1 MHDSLIR
8 GPMDCADKTV
18 MAFKSGPY
26 SKRHGQTWLVSR
38 GIASKGTFD
47 LLTIPFQDRF
57 SLVSKD
63 H

>member
-1 MHDSLIR
+1 
-8 GPMDCADKTV
+8 MDCADKTV